1 MHFRVSFV
9 HFAALPLALV
19 IAAGAAAAEPAV
31 EGYSNYAQFATEL
44 RKLDESKLAE
54 LDSLGTTLGGR
65 EIFVLTISQ
74 GDAGAKPALLIV
86 GNTYAPQLLGSE
98 LAVRMTRQLIERAE
112 NDEQIQDLLA
122 RYALYV
128 IPRPSPDA
136 SEHFFRQP
144 RRERAINERPTDDD
158 RDGRLDEDPPEDLNG
173 DGFITQLRVEDPAG
187 AWMPHPDDPRVLIKA
202 DPKKGEQGVYSIY
215 SEGVDNDHDGAW
227 NEDGPGGVDFD
238 RNFTYA
244 YPYFEPGAG
253 PNQVSEVETRAVADF
268 AFDHANIA
276 AVFCFGVYDNLT
288 HPWKADDKGDK
299 FQPSIAAADA
309 PYLKLL
315 AEKSQEIHGGKDAPD
330 APPAEGDFAHWSW
343 FHYGR
348 WTFCSR
354 GWRVPKVEEEKPK
367 EEKADAD
374 EAEEKNETQED
385 KQASDEK
392 RGADDVNALRWMKE
406 QKIDGFVE
414 WTPIEHPDFPGR
426 KVEVGGF
433 KPYLRLNPPAE
444 ELGPLAEKHLAFL
457 VELAGRMPKL
467 RIAPPEVEALGGGIY
482 RVTAEVINDGYLPT
496 FSAAGV
502 ESEHLHPVQIEIEL
516 PKGAKLLTGHRRA
529 RLSPLRGSG
538 GAEEQT
544 WLIRVKQKPSRPIRL
559 KAWSPSVGEA
569 EAAVKMTND
578 E

>member
-1 MHFRVSFV
+1 L
-9 HFAALPLALV
+9 AALPLALAV
-19 IAAGAAAAEPAV
+19 AANSAAAQPAV
-31 EGYSNYAQFATEL
+31 QGYSNYAQFAAEL

-65 EIFVLTISQ
+65 EIFVLTISK
-74 GDAGAKPALLIV
+74 GDADAKPALLIV
-86 GNTYAPQLLGSE
+86 GGTYAPQLLGGE
-98 LAVRMTRQLIERAE
+98 LAVRMARRLIERADH
-112 NDEQIQDLLA
+112 DEQIQDLLA

-136 SEHFFRQP
+136 SEYSFSEP
-144 RRERAINERPTDDD
+144 RRERATNERPTDDD

-173 DGFITQLRVEDPAG
+173 DGFITKIRVEDPAG
-187 AWMPHPDDPRVLIKA
+187 TWMPHPDDPRVLIEA
-202 DPKKGEQGVYSIY
+202 DPKKGEQGVYAIY
-215 SEGVDNDHDGAW
+215 REGVDNDHDGAW

-253 PNQVSEVETRAVADF
+253 PNQVSEIETRAVADF
-268 AFDHANIA
+268 AFDHPNIA
-276 AVFCFGVYDNLT
+276 AVFCFGVYDNLA

-299 FQPSIAAADA
+299 FEPSIAKADA

-315 AEKSQEIHGGKDAPD
+315 AEKFQEIHGGEDAPD

-354 GWRVPKVEEEKPK
+354 GWWVPKVEEEKP
-367 EEKADAD
+367 EKKD
-374 EAEEKNETQED
+374 EKD
-385 KQASDEK
+385 GDEK
-392 RGADDVNALRWMKE
+392 RGADAINALRWMKG
-406 QKIDGFVE
+406 QGIDGFVA
-414 WTPIEHPDFPGR
+414 WTPIEHPDLPGKR
-426 KVEVGGF
+426 VEVGGF

-457 VELAGRMPKL
+457 VELAGRMPRL

-482 RVTAEVINDGYLPT
+482 RVTAEVINEGYLPT

-516 PKGAKLLTGHRRA
+516 PEGAKLLTGHRRA
-529 RLSPLRGSG
+529 RLSTLPGSG

-544 WLIRVKQKPSRPIRL
+544 WLIRAKKNTDQPIRI
-559 KAWSPSVGEA
+559 KAWSPSVG
-569 EAAVKMTND
+569 AAKAKVKITNV